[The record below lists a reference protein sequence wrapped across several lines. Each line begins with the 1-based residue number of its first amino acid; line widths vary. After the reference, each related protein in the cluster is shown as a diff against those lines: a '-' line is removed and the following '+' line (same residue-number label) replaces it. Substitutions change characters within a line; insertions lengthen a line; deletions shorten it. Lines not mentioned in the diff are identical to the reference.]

1 MTAQKAI
8 ESANQMKA
16 GNAVPDE
23 QKLAWLT
30 ELDGYIYNDC
40 VKTHLHDFRFSSWW
54 YKDENNHWVF
64 RDAPVYTTDN
74 ATDELIAKA
83 PDEIIYT
90 YWLMAKID
98 LFSEEFDKY
107 NQDNALF
114 EEAYNTFKKRYH
126 RQHKPAPHP
135 SIQVGVFRW

>member
-1 MTAQKAI
+1 MTAQQAI
-8 ESANQMKA
+8 ERANQMKA

-23 QKLAWLT
+23 LKLEWLT

-40 VKTHLHDFRFSSWW
+40 VKTHFHPFESRWW
-54 YKDENNHWVF
+54 TQDENNKWVF
-64 RDAPVYTTDN
+64 KPAPVYTADN

-98 LFSEEFDKY
+98 LFSQELGKY
-107 NQDNALF
+107 NQDLALF
-114 EEAYNTFKKRYH
+114 DEAYNTFKKRYH
-126 RQHKPAPHP
+126 REHKPMPTHR
-135 SIQVGVFRW
+135 IKVGLFR